1 MRLLIGI
8 EIYLSRR
15 CNFSYFQSSSLQMS
29 KEQFTSVILPLQH
42 KLYRYA
48 LSIVFEVALA
58 EDIVQEVLLKLWN
71 HRDRLQAI
79 DNKEAW
85 CIRLTRNAAYDKLKA
100 ASRKAE
106 PIDHSIF
113 QLVATS
119 FPDQETI
126 DKDLIEAIKRMMEGL
141 PDKQKEVFRLRELL
155 GYSNAEIEEIMA
167 LDSNQVKV
175 NLFRA
180 RKKIR
185 SKLTQ
190 LINYGL

>member
-8 EIYLSRR
+8 EIFLSSS
-15 CNFSYFQSSSLQMS
+15 CNQSIFQSSSLQMS

-58 EDIVQEVLLKLWN
+58 EDIVQEVLLKLWK
-71 HRDRLQAI
+71 HRERLKEI

-85 CIRLTRNAAYDKLKA
+85 CIRLTRNAALDKLKSA
-100 ASRKAE
+100 NRKAE
-106 PIDHSIF
+106 PIDTAIY
-113 QLVATS
+113 QLAAAS
-119 FPDQETI
+119 FPDKETV
-126 DKDLIEAIKRMMEGL
+126 DKDLIEAIKGMMEDL
-141 PDKQKEVFRLRELL
+141 PEKQKEIFRLRELL
-155 GYSNAEIEEIMA
+155 GYSNAEIEDIMA

>member
-1 MRLLIGI
+1 MLLLIDN
-8 EIYLSRR
+8 EIFLSGR
-15 CNFSYFQSSSLQMS
+15 CNLSIFQSSSLQMS

-71 HRDRLQAI
+71 HRDRLQEI

-100 ASRKAE
+100 TSRKSE
-106 PIDHSIF
+106 PIDNTIF
-113 QLVATS
+113 QLHAAS
-119 FPDQETI
+119 FPDQETV

-141 PDKQKEVFRLRELL
+141 PEKQKEIFRLRELM
-155 GYSNAEIEEIMA
+155 GYSNAEIEKMMA

-180 RKKIR
+180 RKKIK